1 MKVGW
6 SEHKKKC
13 SPRTDL
19 MTYSFEKYK
28 IGNLDS
34 NHNAKLE
41 SHKMALK
48 TNLVSPAV
56 LREYFARH
64 KIEWFDGKIEK
75 IDAYMSENKE
85 KFSNGVDYS
94 SEIMKIESIPVERQT
109 STSARGREREQRFCE
124 VAHLCGTSNFHK

>member
-1 MKVGW
+1 
-6 SEHKKKC
+6 
-13 SPRTDL
+13 

-41 SHKMALK
+41 SHNMALK

-94 SEIMKIESIPVERQT
+94 SEIMKIESAHECNKKKKRKEQT
-109 STSARGREREQRFCE
+109 EQKESRSMKTACSIHTYIHTHTCYHTENNYWWF
-124 VAHLCGTSNFHK
+124 

>member
-41 SHKMALK
+41 SHNMALK

-94 SEIMKIESIPVERQT
+94 SEIMKIES
-109 STSARGREREQRFCE
+109 
-124 VAHLCGTSNFHK
+124 AHESNKKKKRKNKQNKKKKHEESM